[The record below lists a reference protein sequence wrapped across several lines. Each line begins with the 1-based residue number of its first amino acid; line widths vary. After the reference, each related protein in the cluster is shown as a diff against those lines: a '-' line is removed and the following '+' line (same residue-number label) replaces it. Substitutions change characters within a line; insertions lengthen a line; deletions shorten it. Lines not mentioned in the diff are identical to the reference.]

1 MNVRRAALAVWILFQ
16 LAVIGVYFEVR
27 GVDLKY
33 ELAER
38 GKKLQAASR
47 ERRVLRAEL
56 ETARN
61 PEAAARRALVLE
73 KGTPG
78 TSSRR
83 R

>member
-1 MNVRRAALAVWILFQ
+1 MSVRRAALTAWILFQ

-27 GVDLKY
+27 GVELRY

-38 GKKLQAASR
+38 GRKLQAAGH

-56 ETARN
+56 ESARR
-61 PEAAARRALVLE
+61 PEALQQRALVLE
-73 KGTPG
+73 RKSTGNAP
-78 TSSRR
+78 RR